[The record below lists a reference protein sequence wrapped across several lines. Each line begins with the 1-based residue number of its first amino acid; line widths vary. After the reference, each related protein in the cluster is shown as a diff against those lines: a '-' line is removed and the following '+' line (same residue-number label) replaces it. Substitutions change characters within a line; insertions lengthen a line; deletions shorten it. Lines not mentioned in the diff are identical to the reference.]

1 MTSEVLTVEVVAEHV
16 SPVTEEF
23 DYGLIADSEARD
35 WAESAAGFITFGLGQ
50 AVVKVLEAGN
60 LLMEAKQRLKHG
72 EYLPWVEQ
80 ACGLKP
86 QYAQKL
92 IKAAEWV
99 NAAHARHLDQITDAT
114 TLFLLSADATPED
127 VREWALA
134 RCAAGDPPS
143 RREVQE
149 RKRAAQGRRDRTLVQ
164 ETLSVLKLSTEAR
177 QLAAKA
183 EHISTR
189 QLMDELGVEELPKGR
204 EHQANGFTFCKNGTG
219 WWKLPLAPAVDVTP
233 AAFEPAMRQTELVGA
248 GEPVP
253 VGDGWEVVTVAEAA
267 ERMGLSNCHHL
278 SCRLSPSAMAK
289 HGQPVR
295 NGWRADRHD
304 RKGMCRLRRQ

>member
-1 MTSEVLTVEVVAEHV
+1 MTSEVLTVEVVADHV
-16 SPVTEEF
+16 SPVIEEF
-23 DYGLIADSEARD
+23 DYGLIADPEARD

-60 LLMEAKQRLKHG
+60 LLIEAKQRLKHG

-86 QYAQKL
+86 QYASKL

-99 NAAHARHLDQITDAT
+99 NVAHAQHIDQITDAT

-127 VREWALA
+127 VREWALE

-189 QLMDELGVEELPKGR
+189 QLMDELGMEELPKGR
-204 EHQANGFTFCKNGTG
+204 EHQANGFTFCKNGSG

-233 AAFEPAMRQTELVGA
+233 AAPEPAMQQTELVPG
-248 GEPVP
+248 
-253 VGDGWEVVTVAEAA
+253 GDGWEVVAIAEAA
-267 ERMGLSNCHHL
+267 KRMGLSNTHHL
-278 SCRLSPSAMAK
+278 SCLLSPSAMAK
-289 HGQPVR
+289 RGQPVR

-304 RKGMCRLRRQ
+304 RKGMCRIRRE

>member
-86 QYAQKL
+86 QYASKL

-99 NAAHARHLDQITDAT
+99 NVAHVQHLDQIADTA

-127 VREWALA
+127 VREWALE

-177 QLAAKA
+177 QLATKA

-189 QLMDELGVEELPKGR
+189 QLMDQLGVEELPKGR
-204 EHQANGFTFCKNGTG
+204 EHHANGFTFCKNGSG

-233 AAFEPAMRQTELVGA
+233 AAPEPAMQQTELVA
-248 GEPVP
+248 DEEPVP
-253 VGDGWEVVTVAEAA
+253 GGDGWEVVSIAEAA
-267 ERMGLSNCHHL
+267 KRMSLSNTHHL
-278 SCRLSPSAMAK
+278 SHLLSPSAMAK
-289 HGQPVR
+289 RGQPVR

-304 RKGMCRLRRQ
+304 RRGTCRIRRE